1 MFTFKKKKAKLAH
14 KDGGQN
20 RPLPKRSSIKM
31 AQFQNG
37 PRAET
42 AHIKNGPLLWRYL
55 KIIRFFYRHFDY
67 EIVFFFFHSDFT
79 NNTNF
84 GVMNTERMPAKICK
98 FVVTFLPVDLY

>member
-1 MFTFKKKKAKLAH
+1 MLAH
-14 KDGGQN
+14 KVGGQN
-20 RPLPKRSSIKM
+20 GPLPKWSSIKM

-42 AHIKNGPLLWRYL
+42 AHIKNGPLLWCYL
-55 KIIRFFYRHFDY
+55 KIIRFFDRHFDY
-67 EIVFFFFHSDFT
+67 KISLFVFFHSGFT

-98 FVVTFLPVDLY
+98 FVETFLPVDLYSSPT